1 MTELC
6 SPVANQEGV
15 RETLIALLED
25 DIDVRQLVLDIVA
38 SSAPSTDPAPEPVPQ
53 PVAVAPVIPQEGAQ
67 DSLREQLG
75 APLALLETLCADNEL
90 GSAWL
95 HTGENEGQQLTRL
108 LATAAQW
115 ERLLELWD
123 LLAERCK
130 SQERPATA
138 AELHMLEA
146 CLAIHNLI
154 WRDRQAQLCLA
165 QVGAK
170 YDYRLHQ
177 RTTLRG
183 EVITAQWLPGLANA
197 GGENQRLPLA
207 AAE

>member
-1 MTELC
+1 MTEL
-6 SPVANQEGV
+6 SSSAVKNEGV
-15 RETLIALLED
+15 RETLLALLERD
-25 DIDVRQLVLDIVA
+25 QHVRQLVFDIAA
-38 SSAPSTDPAPEPVPQ
+38 SPLLPDDPAPEPVAQ
-53 PVAVAPVIPQEGAQ
+53 PAPMIPVIAQERPQ
-67 DSLREQLG
+67 DPLREQLSV
-75 APLALLETLCADNEL
+75 PLVLLKTLCADEEL
-90 GSAWL
+90 ARVWL
-95 HTGENEGQQLTRL
+95 AQGENEGQQLTRL

-130 SQERPATA
+130 SQERPAHA
-138 AELHMLEA
+138 NELHILEG

-154 WRDRQAQLCLA
+154 WRDRQAQLCSA
-165 QVGAK
+165 QVGAE

-197 GGENQRLPLA
+197 GGERQRLPLA
-207 AAE
+207 ATE

>member
-1 MTELC
+1 MHEIS
-6 SPVANQEGV
+6 SPPAKAEEV
-15 RETLIALLED
+15 REALIALLAQD
-25 DIDVRQLVLDIVA
+25 DHVRRLVLDIVA
-38 SSAPSTDPAPEPVPQ
+38 SLTPSADSAPEPEAPAAVVPDLPQ
-53 PVAVAPVIPQEGAQ
+53 ACAP

-75 APLALLETLCADNEL
+75 VPLALLETLRVDEAL
-90 GSAWL
+90 SAAWL
-95 HTGENEGQQLTRL
+95 HEGENEGQQLTRL

-115 ERLLELWD
+115 ESLLELWD

-130 SQERPATA
+130 SQARPGNA
-138 AELHMLEA
+138 AELRILEG

-154 WRDRQAQLCLA
+154 WRDRQAQLCCA
-165 QVGAK
+165 EVGAE

-183 EVITAQWLPGLANA
+183 DIITAQWLPGLANA
-197 GGENQRLPLA
+197 GGERQRLPLA